1 MGKLGYTFQD
11 RDILDL
17 REHESLALRTNVA
30 RKGIPI
36 ADTRCLFCGRA
47 DEDGAHLFIKCK
59 AAKEVWRELALE
71 RERIQLEKIG
81 SVHAMFDFLW
91 GLDEK
96 KRLHVLAFW
105 WLWWSNRNKLREG
118 EMPLTANDVARRTR
132 SNVLEYLEIFGKPSD
147 KPKPDK
153 WRPPVE
159 ADYKIN
165 ADGSFVPGQHHAGWG
180 VAVRTADGSLVCAR
194 AGRQEH
200 INDAFA
206 AEVIAMS
213 HAIHTAA
220 DLGIVRVELETDS
233 QLVAE
238 ALDMHKVD
246 SSAYAA
252 VIEDM
257 KYQLKLWFSKFT
269 IHVVD
274 VMQIQ

>member
-1 MGKLGYTFQD
+1 M
-11 RDILDL
+11 
-17 REHESLALRTNVA
+17 
-30 RKGIPI
+30 
-36 ADTRCLFCGRA
+36 
-47 DEDGAHLFIKCK
+47 
-59 AAKEVWRELALE
+59 
-71 RERIQLEKIG
+71 
-81 SVHAMFDFLW
+81 
-91 GLDEK
+91 
-96 KRLHVLAFW
+96 
-105 WLWWSNRNKLREG
+105 
-118 EMPLTANDVARRTR
+118 R
-132 SNVLEYLEIFGKPSD
+132 SSVLEYLEIFGKPSD

-153 WRPPVE
+153 WRPSVE

-180 VAVRTADGSLVCAR
+180 VAVRTADGTLACAR

-206 AEVIAMS
+206 VKVIAMS

-233 QLVAE
+233 QLVAG

-246 SSAYAA
+246 SSTYAA

-269 IHVVD
+269 IHVCRRNVNSVAHELANVVRMCEPNHFMEWESD
-274 VMQIQ
+274 VPAHVGECVLGGLPKHS